1 MIDIAAIEA
10 EIRRRADWHLK
21 QTHLFVDYYRVR
33 RRLAY
38 PLPVRSFHVSD
49 IKVRRDYSR
58 DYPWATWMTWALEE
72 RLACL
77 CAAADWF
84 DDAACRTAAARDI
97 EALASWPAYRQYDKP
112 DLSLGHAARTL
123 FNAHARFEWFDVR
136 VKSKIKEAFAR
147 IVADVLPLSDK
158 LHGAFKT
165 KEDVLNCEKPTA
177 ALHNI
182 PIIGTIGAAL
192 AAREIGH
199 EAAEVFDTRL
209 FALLGAL
216 LEMRKSGFTEG
227 VAYDG
232 YVLDFA
238 ADWLGALPEDRRA
251 PILDHPR
258 LKDFLEQSYMLAAPG
273 DAVEVVEM
281 SDVEPRKMPFHL
293 SAQAKLQWMR
303 LDQVRAWHLERCNP
317 LKLRAE
323 ALSTLRNIYAV
334 KEMVADSPND
344 ADKAAM
350 QAKVPPAGALD
361 AHYALVLRSGWEPND
376 VAVAVSASNSPMGHM
391 HCDAGSIAIGSRGK
405 WLITD
410 PGYQQYMNTR
420 EREFTLGL
428 KAHNAPVIGGKAQDR
443 KGVKRLGLEDR
454 NGVLRAELD
463 LTACYSPELKLESV
477 KRAVWLV
484 DKRIAIVAD
493 RVRGEGGKPA
503 EALDYYWHGHAEAA
517 WWVQDRWA
525 RAYHPEAPDA
535 TVWIA
540 SPQSRIQE
548 ENVDRLPG
556 SRGQMTLSAPAD
568 PNAAAVW
575 WIFAVGAKPPEPKAE
590 GARLRL
596 GDWVFEID

>member
-1 MIDIAAIEA
+1 MIDTAAIEA

-38 PLPVRSFHVSD
+38 PLPVRAFHISE

-72 RLACL
+72 RIACL
-77 CAAADWF
+77 SFAGHSLDN
-84 DDAACRTAAARDI
+84 AACREAAARDV

-123 FNAHARFEWFDVR
+123 YANVR
-136 VKSKIKEAFAR
+136 YKWLDDRVRSKIKEAFAR
-147 IVADVLPLSDK
+147 IVADALPFSDK

-165 KEDVLNCEKPTA
+165 KEDVLNSEKPVA

-199 EAAEVFDTRL
+199 EAMDVFDTRL

-216 LEMRKSGFTEG
+216 LDMRKSGFTEG
-227 VAYDG
+227 VAYDD

-251 PILDHPR
+251 PILEHPR

-281 SDVEPRKMPFHL
+281 SDVEPREMPFHL
-293 SAQAKLQWMR
+293 SAQAKLQMLKKDR
-303 LDQVRAWHLERCNP
+303 VRAWHLSRCDP
-317 LKLRAE
+317 TKLRAE
-323 ALSTLRNIYAV
+323 ALVTLRY
-334 KEMVADSPND
+334 ELSPVEPL
-344 ADKAAM
+344 
-350 QAKVPPAGALD
+350 VPPAGALD
-361 AHYALVLRSGWEPND
+361 AHYALVLRSGWEAND

-391 HCDAGSIAIGSRGK
+391 HCDAGSIALGSRGM
-405 WLITD
+405 WLIAD

-420 EREFTLGL
+420 EREFTLGV

-463 LTACYSPELKLESV
+463 LTACYPPELKLEAV

-503 EALDYYWHGHAEAA
+503 EALDYYWHGHAAAA

-525 RAYHPEAPDA
+525 RVYHPEAPDA
-535 TVWIA
+535 AVWVA
-540 SPQSRIQE
+540 SPQARIQE
-548 ENVDRLPG
+548 EGVDRLPG
-556 SRGQMTLSAPAD
+556 SRGQMTLSTPAD
-568 PNAAAVW
+568 PNAPTVW
-575 WIFAVGAKPPEPKAE
+575 WIFAVGAKPLEPKAE
-590 GARLRL
+590 GGRLRL